1 MTTPAM
7 TFINLPV
14 TDVKVSTAFYEA
26 LGFILNPQFSDESG
40 SCLVI
45 NETTFAMV
53 LSHEKFRGFSDAP
66 VPDAK
71 ASTGLMVALA
81 FEDREAV
88 DRFSAAALANGGSE
102 PRPVADLGF
111 MYQRTISDPDGH
123 RWEPFFMDMTQAPQG

>member
-14 TDVKVSTAFYEA
+14 TDVKASTAFYEA
-26 LGFILNPQFSDESG
+26 LGFTLNPQFSDESG

-45 NETTFAMV
+45 NETTFAML
-53 LSHEKFRGFSDAP
+53 LSHEKFRGFSEAP

-71 ASTGLMVALA
+71 TSTGLMVALS
-81 FEDREAV
+81 FDGREAV
-88 DRFSAAALANGGSE
+88 DAFAAAALANGGGE

>member
-14 TDVKVSTAFYEA
+14 TDVKASTTFYEA
-26 LGFILNPQFSDESG
+26 LGFTFNPQFSDESG

-71 ASTGLMVALA
+71 TSTGLMVALS
-81 FEDREAV
+81 FEDRAAV
-88 DRFSAAALANGGSE
+88 DRFSAAALAHGGGE